1 MDRKG
6 SVSLAQSKKSDSPSS
21 KVECQYASKPD
32 GGVIDRVLLDLGS
45 LDDTGEHLVD
55 ASLVE
60 SDQHFITGGN
70 DRDRP
75 SAGDLDH
82 FFESLR
88 IAAHIIIRELDALL
102 RKILFRHF
110 AVGSGGTAVYFDF

>member
-6 SVSLAQSKKSDSPSS
+6 SAFSAHSKNSDSPSS
-21 KVECQYASKPD
+21 AVEYQYASKPD
-32 GGVIDRVLLDLGS
+32 GGKIDGVFLDLGS

-60 SDQHFITGGN
+60 SYQHFIAGGN

-88 IAAHIIIRELDALL
+88 ITARIVICELDALL